1 MESQI
6 PSRLPS
12 LRRRSGRHELLI
24 CVVAATALVGLRTIV
39 PVAYEQIF
47 DSDQAI
53 VGLMAKHLSE
63 LRAFPL
69 FFYGQNYMLG
79 VQAWMAAPLFRL
91 GGPTVAML
99 RLPLALINV
108 AVAILLITAFTRR
121 GLRPILALVVAL
133 PIIATTP
140 TISLELM
147 STLGASIEPFG
158 YVLLLW
164 ALRRRPVAF
173 GALFCLAVLQREF
186 TVFALPALV
195 LADRRRWLSTDLT
208 RSAGAFAAVWV
219 VVDVLKH
226 EVNMFGP
233 AGGAFGSGSLILG
246 PATIAKWLSFEF
258 DAYWWRLTDLLTRGG
273 SGLLGT
279 LPHPI
284 VGSGIPDGFFAGSGW
299 AGGALAIG
307 ALVCVVRLIR
317 LSRGSGQGHD
327 AAGSSLPLYLALIAG
342 QTMLVYGLNG
352 GIQIGAP
359 PVLRYFLFAL
369 LLPVALFGAY
379 FELEEARTWRTVVA
393 ILVAVW
399 AGSNVWDNARLL
411 RACALTPAP
420 AHHRILADYLVD
432 NGIRYARAGYWDSYV
447 VTFLSAE
454 RVIVASS
461 DTVRISAYQT
471 LVDSHGPTAVALRRQ
486 PCTNGRRVDVW
497 CVGDP

>member
-1 MESQI
+1 VESRK
-6 PSRLPS
+6 PSRQRS
-12 LRRRSGRHELLI
+12 SGRHELLACI
-24 CVVAATALVGLRTIV
+24 VAATALVGLRTIV

-79 VQAWMAAPLFRL
+79 VQAWLAAPLFRL

-121 GLRPILALVVAL
+121 GLRPVWAFVVAL
-133 PIIATTP
+133 PIMATTP

-147 STLGASIEPFG
+147 STLGASIEPFA

-164 ALRRRPVAF
+164 ALRRRPVVF
-173 GALFCLAVLQREF
+173 GALFCVAVLHREF
-186 TVFALPALV
+186 TVFVLPALA
-195 LADRRRWLSTDLT
+195 LADRRRWSAANLA
-208 RSAGAFAAVWV
+208 RGAGAFAAVWV

-233 AGGAFGSGSLILG
+233 AGGASGSGSLILG
-246 PATIAKWLSFEF
+246 PATIAKWLSFEL
-258 DAYWWRLTDLLTRGG
+258 DAYWWRLTDLLTQGG
-273 SGLLGT
+273 SGLLGAQSQ
-279 LPHPI
+279 PI

-299 AGGALAIG
+299 AGGAVAIG
-307 ALVCVVRLIR
+307 ALVCVVRLSW
-317 LSRGSGQGHD
+317 LSRRSGRGHD
-327 AAGSSLPLYLALIAG
+327 AAGPSLPLYLALIAG

-379 FELEEARTWRTVVA
+379 FELDKARRWRTVVA
-393 ILVAVW
+393 ILVATW

-411 RACALTPAP
+411 RACTITPAA
-420 AHHRILADYLVD
+420 AHHRILADYLVA
-432 NGIRYARAGYWDSYV
+432 NGIRYARGGYWDSYV

-461 DTVRISAYQT
+461 DTVRITAYQA
-471 LVDSHGPTAVALRRQ
+471 LVDGYVPTAVVLRRQ

-497 CVGDP
+497 CVDDP